1 MICLIAVTLNVIY
14 SLFSINI
21 RYLDGYFDT
30 KANTLM
36 DTWDQVVK
44 QNSYG
49 QLHIRKRY
57 DDFSKMAIKKDL
69 LAKAQVT
76 IQQSPIQ
83 C

>member
-1 MICLIAVTLNVIY
+1 MFSLIFDCITKSNYLILY
-14 SLFSINI
+14 TTLFSINI

-36 DTWDQVVK
+36 DTWDHVVK
-44 QNSYG
+44 ENSYG

-69 LAKAQVT
+69 LAKA
-76 IQQSPIQ
+76 
-83 C
+83 